1 MKINEK
7 IENQQLYLTMCDK
20 DTANLCQTLNVYSKT
35 KRNCKIVY
43 GFLVYLSQ
51 KETDFSVRQK
61 TGRECDTYQ
70 FVTKNC
76 DKLIPVTVRTIE
88 KWTGINR
95 NSVTI
100 SLQHLINLG
109 VIAKT
114 RQSICDTNTNTNSNT
129 NVNSNS
135 STLNI
140 STLKDEKVEIETDDN
155 FKQDLNM
162 EEKLNETKWD
172 EKKFQEMN
180 ERKKVIMSSIEK
192 FIAAS
197 PTLTD
202 DKVKEYIELYSA
214 KLMEVYY
221 RKDYA
226 NNAIAMMV
234 SRVAKFRAK
243 GAAPV
248 TTNNG
253 VEMKTPPK
261 WILDNLPKI
270 GEIDTFNDITQF
282 VQRMYSQLKAD
293 SRKAD
298 YADYVEGYKNYF
310 INLLMND
317 YANKLV
323 QCEQKVNGRT
333 NYNIDTARKEIVKIW
348 NSQCYDFEPLDNF

>member
-7 IENQQLYLTMCDK
+7 LENQQLYLTMCDK
-20 DTANLCQTLNVYSKT
+20 DTANLCQTLKVYGKT

-51 KETDFSVRQK
+51 KETDFSVMQK
-61 TGRECDTYQ
+61 TGRECDIYQ

-109 VIAKT
+109 VITKT

-135 STLNI
+135 STLDI
-140 STLKDEKVEIETDDN
+140 STLEDEKVEVETDNN

-180 ERKKVIMSSIEK
+180 ERKKVIMASIEK

-197 PTLTD
+197 PTLSD
-202 DKVKEYIELYSA
+202 DKVKEYIELYST
-214 KLMEVYY
+214 KLREVYY
-221 RKDYA
+221 RQDYA

-234 SRVAKFRAK
+234 SRIAKFKAK
-243 GAAPV
+243 GTAPM
-248 TTNNG
+248 TTKNG

-261 WILDNLPKI
+261 WILDNFEKLVKV
-270 GEIDTFNDITQF
+270 GQN
-282 VQRMYSQLKAD
+282 VYSGVGNGMQYLNQKLAD
-293 SRKAD
+293 DLMKDEYRD
-298 YADYVEGYKNYF
+298 NIEGYKNWY
-310 INLLMND
+310 
-317 YANKLV
+317 
-323 QCEQKVNGRT
+323 VNYILT
-333 NYNIDTARKEIVKIW
+333 NYAPSILEECTKPNTTIEQIKAVLVNLW
-348 NSQCYDFEPLDNF
+348 NKVCTNFQVDLDNF

>member
-20 DTANLCQTLNVYSKT
+20 DTANLCQTLNVYAKT
-35 KRNCKIVY
+35 KRNCKVIY

-51 KETDFSVRQK
+51 KEIDFSTLQK
-61 TGRECDTYQ
+61 TGRECDIYQ

-135 STLNI
+135 STLDI
-140 STLKDEKVEIETDDN
+140 STLEDEKVEIETDN
-155 FKQDLNM
+155 NLKQDLDM

-180 ERKKVIMSSIEK
+180 ERKKTIMASIEK

-214 KLMEVYY
+214 KLREVYY
-221 RKDYA
+221 RQDYA

-234 SRVAKFRAK
+234 SRIAKFKAK
-243 GAAPV
+243 GTTPM

-261 WILDNLPKI
+261 WIVDNFDMLVKN
-270 GEIDTFNDITQF
+270 GQN
-282 VQRMYSQLKAD
+282 VYSGVGNGMQYLCQKLSD
-293 SRKAD
+293 DLMKDEYRD
-298 YADYVEGYKNYF
+298 NIEGYKNWYVNY
-310 INLLMND
+310 ILTKYAPSVLEECTKPDITIEQIKGVLVNLWNKVCTKFQVELND
-317 YANKLV
+317 
-323 QCEQKVNGRT
+323 
-333 NYNIDTARKEIVKIW
+333 
-348 NSQCYDFEPLDNF
+348 F

>member
-20 DTANLCQTLNVYSKT
+20 DTANLCQTLNVYGKT

-51 KETDFSVRQK
+51 KEIDFSILQK
-61 TGRECDTYQ
+61 TGRECDIYQ
-70 FVTKNC
+70 LQTKNT
-76 DKLIPVTVRTIE
+76 DKLIPVTIRTIE
-88 KWTGINR
+88 KWTGIHKD
-95 NSVTI
+95 SVWN

-109 VIAKT
+109 LITKT
-114 RQSICDTNTNTNSNT
+114 RQSIPDTNTNTNSNT

-135 STLNI
+135 STLDI
-140 STLKDEKVEIETDDN
+140 STLEDEKVEVETDNN

-172 EKKFQEMN
+172 EEKFQKMN
-180 ERKKVIMSSIEK
+180 ERKKVIMASIEK

-214 KLMEVYY
+214 KLRAVYY
-221 RKDYA
+221 RQDYA

-243 GAAPV
+243 GAAPMA
-248 TTNNG
+248 TNKG

-261 WILDNLPKI
+261 WIIDNF
-270 GEIDTFNDITQF
+270 TDIVKNGQN
-282 VQRMYSQLKAD
+282 VYSGVANGMQYLNQQLTDDLTKD
-293 SRKAD
+293 EYRD
-298 YADYVEGYKNYF
+298 NVEGYKNWYVEH
-310 INLLMND
+310 ILTKYAPMVMDECTRPNVTIEQIKSVLVNLW
-317 YANKLV
+317 NKV
-323 QCEQKVNGRT
+323 CTKFPVEEV
-333 NYNIDTARKEIVKIW
+333 
-348 NSQCYDFEPLDNF
+348 

>member
-261 WILDNLPKI
+261 WIIDNF
-270 GEIDTFNDITQF
+270 TDIVKNGQN
-282 VQRMYSQLKAD
+282 VYSGVANGMQYLNQQLTDDLTKD
-293 SRKAD
+293 EYRD
-298 YADYVEGYKNYF
+298 NVEGYKNWY
-310 INLLMND
+310 IEHILVKYTPMVMDECTRPNVTVEQIKDVLVNLW
-317 YANKLV
+317 NKV
-323 QCEQKVNGRT
+323 CTKFPVEQ
-333 NYNIDTARKEIVKIW
+333 
-348 NSQCYDFEPLDNF
+348 